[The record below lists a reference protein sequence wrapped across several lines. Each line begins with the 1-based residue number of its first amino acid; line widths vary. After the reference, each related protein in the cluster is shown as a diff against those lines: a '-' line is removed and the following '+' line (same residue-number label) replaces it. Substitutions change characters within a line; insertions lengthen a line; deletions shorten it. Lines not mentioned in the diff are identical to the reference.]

1 MPYTTGTLTYL
12 AGGPIEG
19 AWKLWEYTTA
29 DTLAQVTAPGYI
41 ADATF
46 KGVSLGD
53 FVIVVNQA
61 IPQGYIL
68 QVQTLASGTLSA
80 PGAASL
86 ATPAGV
92 GGPQLAFPRNII
104 DGGDFTTNPW
114 QRGTSFTGIAGTLT
128 YTADRFFAAGGA
140 SSSIAVSQITGVT
153 AVPGFTQALQ
163 FGRAAGNANTAVIN
177 LGQVV
182 ETLDAIRL
190 QGQTVTLSFWA
201 QPGANWSPA
210 NGVLNV
216 LLASGTGVNQ
226 SAASM
231 VAGSWTGYS
240 SLVLTPQQNLSPNAS
255 PGAAVLTPAA
265 SIAQQIA
272 AGWQRYAFTATVPA
286 GCTQLGVLFNATPA
300 GTAGAA
306 DVVQIMGV
314 QLEPGAQATPFE
326 HRDIELELAIA
337 QRYFFNIPEPASG
350 VIVGAGM
357 VAGASSEIIFIPL
370 PVQMRA
376 APAVTVSAGSF
387 KFNLAGTATAV
398 GTFAAGSTHTPN
410 YISVTG
416 NASGTAGQGT
426 LLQGGGGSGFI
437 QASADF

>member
-12 AGGPIEG
+12 AGGPVEG

-41 ADATF
+41 TDATF
-46 KGVSLGD
+46 KGMTLGD

-61 IPQGYIL
+61 IPQGHIL
-68 QVQTLASGTLSA
+68 QVQSLAAGTLST

-86 ATPAGV
+86 AAPAGV
-92 GGPQLAFPRNII
+92 GGPQLALPRNVI

-114 QRGTSFTGIAGTLT
+114 QRGSSFTGIASTLT
-128 YTADRFFAAGGA
+128 YTADRFFAVGGA
-140 SSSIAVSQITGVT
+140 ASSIAVSQVAAAG
-153 AVPGFTQALQ
+153 VPGFAQALQ
-163 FGRAAGNANTAVIN
+163 FGRAGGNAGTAVIS

-182 ETLDAIRL
+182 ESLDSIRL

-201 QPGANWSPA
+201 QAGANWSPA

-216 LLASGTGVNQ
+216 LLASGTGINQ
-226 SAASM
+226 SAASLT
-231 VAGSWTGYS
+231 AGAWTGYTP
-240 SLVLTPQQNLSPNAS
+240 LTLTPQQNLSPNTS

-265 SIAQQIA
+265 NIAQQIT
-272 AGWQRYAFTATVPA
+272 AGWQRYSFTAAVPA
-286 GCTQLGVLFNATPA
+286 ACTQLGVMFNASPA
-300 GTAGAA
+300 GVAGAA
-306 DVVQIMGV
+306 DYVQLTGV

-326 HRDIELELAIA
+326 HRDIELELALA
-337 QRYFFNIPEPASG
+337 QRYFFSIPEPAPG

-357 VAGASSEIIFIPL
+357 VAGAASEIIFIPL

-376 APAVTVSAGSF
+376 APTVTVSAGSF
-387 KFNLAGTATAV
+387 KFNLAGTPTAV
-398 GTFAAGSTHTPN
+398 GTFAPGSTHTPN

-416 NASGTAGQGT
+416 TASGTPGQGA
-426 LLQGGGGSGFI
+426 LLQGGGGTGFI